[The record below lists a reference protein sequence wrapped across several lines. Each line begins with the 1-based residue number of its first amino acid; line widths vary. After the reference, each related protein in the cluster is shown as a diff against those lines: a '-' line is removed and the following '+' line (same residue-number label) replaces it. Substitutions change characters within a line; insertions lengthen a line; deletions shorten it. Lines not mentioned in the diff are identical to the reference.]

1 MDLIH
6 KPETAAFSKRLVPAR
21 AGNIMIAE
29 PYSWFATLLRI
40 IHQNYGCY
48 SY

>member
-6 KPETAAFSKRLVPAR
+6 KPETAAFSKRLVPAH
-21 AGNIMIAE
+21 AANVMNAE
-29 PYSWFATLLRI
+29 PYSWLATPLRI

>member
-1 MDLIH
+1 MNLIH
-6 KPETAAFSKRLVPAR
+6 KPETAVFSKRLVSAR
-21 AGNIMIAE
+21 AGNVMNAE